1 MAGPVG
7 VAVRERGR
15 TIAIAAEWWS
25 IEVLHGAVSPFR
37 WQAQHGSA
45 LIEAALTNG
54 VRDGAWHAGVTAVAG
69 SIAARPGRDDDRHG
83 AGPHPLSAARELAAT
98 GRSVTARE
106 YLNQSHA
113 PEPPICTVAGQIPI
127 RIWGSADLGIL
138 RAAR

>member
-1 MAGPVG
+1 VAALAGPVG

-69 SIAARPGRDDDRHG
+69 SIAADLAEMMTDTAPVLTRCPRHG
-83 AGPHPLSAARELAAT
+83 NWL
-98 GRSVTARE
+98 
-106 YLNQSHA
+106 
-113 PEPPICTVAGQIPI
+113 PP
-127 RIWGSADLGIL
+127 ADPSQHVST
-138 RAAR
+138 